1 MKAED
6 GPDLVLRN
14 PSPVNVVTT
23 CLPDR
28 PCEPLLALRS
38 PVNRMSYQYWKE
50 KRGARAMPA
59 RGDVDPA
66 EIVKILPHVFLLDV
80 RHEPLD
86 FRYRLVGTK
95 MDEHMLGRYT
105 GLWMSQIPH
114 QRAPSRI
121 WSNCRRVALEG
132 RPLCGDT
139 PYIGKGKEFLT
150 TEDLLMPLGDDGR
163 TVDMLF
169 ITVAFI

>member
-1 MKAED
+1 MTEQSA
-6 GPDLVLRN
+6 VT
-14 PSPVNVVTT
+14 NVSN
-23 CLPDR
+23 CLPVR
-28 PCEPLLALRS
+28 PRPPLLALRS
-38 PVNRMSYQYWKE
+38 PVNRFGYDYWKQ
-50 KRGARAMPA
+50 KRGHRMMPA
-59 RGDVDPA
+59 RGDIDPA

-80 RHEPLD
+80 CQEPLD

-105 GLWMSQIPH
+105 GLWMSQIAH

-132 RPLCGDT
+132 LPLSGDT
-139 PYIGKGKEFLT
+139 PYVGRNKEFLT
-150 TEDLLMPLGDDGR
+150 TEDLIMPLGDDGR

-169 ITVAFI
+169 VTVGFV